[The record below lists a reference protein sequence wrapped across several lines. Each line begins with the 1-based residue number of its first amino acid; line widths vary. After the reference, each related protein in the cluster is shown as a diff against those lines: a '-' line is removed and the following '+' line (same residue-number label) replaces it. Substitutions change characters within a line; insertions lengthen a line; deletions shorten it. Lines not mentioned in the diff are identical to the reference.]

1 MNPIQAIQDLEKAL
15 QTPTNKNTPA
25 ADGPLA
31 GFEQA
36 IDQIVA
42 QRNAA
47 SKAVQK
53 ASVEKAKWEA
63 EKLSVYRQ
71 KLAFLESQVEGA
83 RVALAAA
90 EGSSTISVQDP
101 NQLLDFKKQELA
113 YWQGKLRQIGPPQD
127 DPGVPSAPLQA

>member
-1 MNPIQAIQDLEKAL
+1 MNPLQAIQDLEQAL
-15 QTPTNKNTPA
+15 QTPAHKNIPA

-36 IDQIVA
+36 IDQLVA
-42 QRNAA
+42 QRNATA
-47 SKAVQK
+47 KDIQK

-63 EKLSVYRQ
+63 EKLAAYRK
-71 KLAFLESQVEGA
+71 KLAYLESQVEAA
-83 RVALAAA
+83 RVALAAS
-90 EGSSTISVQDP
+90 EGSSASPAQDP

-127 DPGVPSAPLQA
+127 DPNVPCVTLEP